1 MNPIIKGMRDLTNRK
16 PWADWTLKEQDNRLK
31 FLFVATLGC
40 IGDLAWRVQREG
52 HQVRYW
58 IDAKEQQ
65 DVCDG
70 FVPKVKGS
78 WKDQIEWADVIVFDD
93 EKFGK
98 DADKLRKAG
107 KLVVGGST
115 YTDKL
120 ELDRDFGQDEMD
132 AAGIKTVH
140 REKFDDYGAAIAYVK
155 KNPARYVL
163 KPSGEVQDVKEL
175 LYVGKEDDGS
185 DTVEVLQRYKKS
197 WGSKIKEFVLQDFV
211 AGVEVAIGAFFNG
224 TEFVTPLNINFE
236 HKKMFPGDLGPSTGE
251 MGTTMFCPDSSPI
264 FDATLKRMG
273 TRLAR
278 ASYVGYIDINCI
290 VNETGIYPLEF
301 TSRFGYPHISIWM
314 EGIKNPYGEML
325 HELASG
331 SLRELKTKD
340 EFLIGVVIA
349 VPPFPFPNPDTWDK
363 FTKGST
369 AQFEV
374 DPEKV
379 DWIHLGE
386 MKLVN
391 DEWMLAGEQGYALI
405 ITASGESMREARKKV
420 YARVEKVKIP
430 NMFYR
435 NDIGER
441 WTKDIDRLTIWGY
454 L

>member
-1 MNPIIKGMRDLTNRK
+1 MNPIIKGMRDLAHRK
-16 PWADWTLKEQDNRLK
+16 PWADWTLSEQTNRLK

-52 HQVRYW
+52 HTVRYW
-58 IDAKEQQ
+58 IKEPKQQ

-70 FVPKVKGS
+70 FLDKVKGS
-78 WKDQIEWADVIVFDD
+78 WRDHVEWADVIVFDD
-93 EKFGK
+93 EKFGA
-98 DADKLRKAG
+98 DADKLRAKG
-107 KLVVGGST
+107 KLVVGGSA

-120 ELDRDFGQDEMD
+120 ELERDFGQDEMD

-140 REKFDDYGAAIAYVK
+140 REKFDDYGKAISYVR
-155 KNPARYVL
+155 KNPKRYVL
-163 KPSGEVQDVKEL
+163 KPSGDIQDVKEL

-185 DTVEVLQRYKKS
+185 DTIEVLQRYKKS
-197 WGSKIKEFVLQDFV
+197 WGSKIQEFVLQDFV
-211 AGVEVAIGAFFNG
+211 KGVEVAAGALFNG
-224 TEFVTPLNINFE
+224 TKFVMPLNINFE

-264 FDATLKRMG
+264 FDATLKRMES
-273 TRLAR
+273 RLAR
-278 ASYVGYIDINCI
+278 ARYVGYIDINCI

-314 EGIKNPYGEML
+314 EGIEMPYGEML
-325 HELASG
+325 HDLAAGKLS
-331 SLRELKTKD
+331 ELKTKD
-340 EFLIGVVIA
+340 EFIIGVVLA
-349 VPPFPFPNPDTWDK
+349 VPPFPFPNPKTWDQ

-369 AQFEV
+369 ITFDD

-386 MKLVN
+386 VKLED
-391 DEWMLAGEQGYALI
+391 DEWTMAGEQGYALV
-405 ITASGESMREARKKV
+405 ITASGSTMKKAREKV
-420 YARVEKVKIP
+420 YKRVERVHIP

-441 WTKDIDRLTIWGY
+441 WGKDVDQLTIWGM